1 MGKARRSEI
10 GGIAV
15 VLIFCCFGT
24 VAQGKYSGGSGTEGE
39 PYRISAVSDWQ
50 ELMATPPD
58 WGSHFV
64 LTADIDLNDVPI
76 TPVGNDPNWFTGVF
90 DGNDYVIRNVDV
102 NMPGSDYVGL
112 FGYLGTDGQIR
123 NLGVEDVSI
132 VGGNL
137 VGGLVGFSY
146 FASISNCRSTGSV
159 SGTGS
164 DVGGLVGHNYG
175 NISNSY
181 TAGSVSGDS
190 FVGGLVGS
198 NDYSGTI
205 TKCYST
211 GSISG
216 DSYIGGLV
224 AWNYGII
231 RECYASRSVIS
242 KDYVGGL
249 VGMNDAGLI
258 SNCYSTGSVSGDSY
272 VGGLVGFSWYSI
284 VSDCCST
291 GFVSGNQVVG
301 GLVGKNEDSLISNC
315 HSSGWVIGKD
325 SVGGLVAWNCGDIL
339 KSYSTGSVSG
349 DFDVG
354 GLVGYSY
361 YNIVRDCYS
370 TGSVSGV
377 QAVGGLV
384 GGDERHYAISNCYS
398 TSSVSGDLDV
408 GGLVGVNHYSIIN
421 DSYWDIETSGEPN
434 MCGSQEDGE
443 TNCDPNY
450 GRTTAQMKQQSTFQG
465 WDFIN
470 VWDIGENQTYPYLR
484 TVPAGDINKDRIVN
498 FLDLWI
504 VAEEWMREE

>member
-58 WGSHFV
+58 WASHFV

-137 VGGLVGFSY
+137 VGGLVG
-146 FASISNCRSTGSV
+146 
-159 SGTGS
+159 
-164 DVGGLVGHNYG
+164 
-175 NISNSY
+175 
-181 TAGSVSGDS
+181 
-190 FVGGLVGS
+190 
-198 NDYSGTI
+198 
-205 TKCYST
+205 
-211 GSISG
+211 
-216 DSYIGGLV
+216 
-224 AWNYGII
+224 
-231 RECYASRSVIS
+231 
-242 KDYVGGL
+242 
-249 VGMNDAGLI
+249 
-258 SNCYSTGSVSGDSY
+258 
-272 VGGLVGFSWYSI
+272 
-284 VSDCCST
+284 
-291 GFVSGNQVVG
+291 
-301 GLVGKNEDSLISNC
+301 
-315 HSSGWVIGKD
+315 
-325 SVGGLVAWNCGDIL
+325 
-339 KSYSTGSVSG
+339 
-349 DFDVG
+349 
-354 GLVGYSY
+354 YSY
-361 YNIVRDCYS
+361 YSIVRDCYS

-504 VAEEWMREE
+504 VAEEWMKGN